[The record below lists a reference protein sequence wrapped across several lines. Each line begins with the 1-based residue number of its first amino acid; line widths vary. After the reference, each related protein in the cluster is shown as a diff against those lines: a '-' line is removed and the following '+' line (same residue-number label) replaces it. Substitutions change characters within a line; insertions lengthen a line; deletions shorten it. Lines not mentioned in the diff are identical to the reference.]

1 MTQGWFRNFQCCWC
15 CGGVGF
21 EPMDP
26 LRGLRFQ
33 DRCARLRA
41 HKPLRSGHIRVLTPI
56 ASPVAKELGSRT
68 ALAAQTASDLQVY
81 RCRRAGSD
89 RRRHRQPGTRVGRLA
104 PPVPLRIRRLGVRI
118 PPGALCVET
127 ENCRSEARTHST
139 CSEPLACRGA
149 GWAHC
154 GRIGHADREEWAE
167 IRQHPQRLVLGQ
179 RTRTDAHTGP
189 R

>member
-1 MTQGWFRNFQCCWC
+1 
-15 CGGVGF
+15 
-21 EPMDP
+21 MDP

-127 ENCRSEARTHST
+127 DDQALTRGNAGWGLCLVGA
-139 CSEPLACRGA
+139 LACSRTCLLTRLLTPPLKHCHFESPAPARRRPRPWLHRREKRG
-149 GWAHC
+149 H
-154 GRIGHADREEWAE
+154 RHA
-167 IRQHPQRLVLGQ
+167 
-179 RTRTDAHTGP
+179 T
-189 R
+189 